1 MSFMDAVPAQLEAV
15 NYLENAARAHEG
27 GIWSGGHSKGGN
39 LAVFATVKA
48 PPSVKERIITTFN
61 NDGPGF
67 NTNFIESIDYQNMK
81 GNIRTIIPESS
92 VVGLLLEHEETYE
105 VIKST
110 QTGLL
115 QHDPFSWQLLGSKF
129 IYLNSISKESRQIDK
144 TLKGW
149 LRDMDMTQRAEF
161 VDAVY
166 ETLSATSATTLTD
179 ISTDKFKLLKAWGN
193 LSEENKNIIM
203 KSIKLL
209 FKSTRAK
216 KK

>member
-1 MSFMDAVPAQLEAV
+1 
-15 NYLENAARAHEG
+15 
-27 GIWSGGHSKGGN
+27 
-39 LAVFATVKA
+39 
-48 PPSVKERIITTFN
+48 
-61 NDGPGF
+61 
-67 NTNFIESIDYQNMK
+67 MK